1 MSPKLEKTPLT
12 DALEDYLETI
22 YLLVRDKEFAR
33 VKDIAKARSVKS
45 ASVSPAMRRLAEMGL
60 IKYMQREYIGLTE
73 AGEQQARR
81 IYAKHQLLTRFFED
95 ILDMSPKAARIDA
108 CAMEHSLSP
117 QAMDRLARFFEFI
130 GVCSEGKEFVEKF
143 HKCGLVHDDKSFNH
157 GECSSEL
164 MPDEQSKEHI
174 ISVAD
179 LQPGEKGSVTHV
191 NGHGAIRQRLLD
203 MGILPKVIVE
213 VERVAPSGDPI
224 WIKLQGFQLSLRRK
238 EADAIL
244 VISG

>member
-1 MSPKLEKTPLT
+1 M
-12 DALEDYLETI
+12 
-22 YLLVRDKEFAR
+22 
-33 VKDIAKARSVKS
+33 
-45 ASVSPAMRRLAEMGL
+45 
-60 IKYMQREYIGLTE
+60 
-73 AGEQQARR
+73 
-81 IYAKHQLLTRFFED
+81 
-95 ILDMSPKAARIDA
+95 
-108 CAMEHSLSP
+108 
-117 QAMDRLARFFEFI
+117 
-130 GVCSEGKEFVEKF
+130 
-143 HKCGLVHDDKSFNH
+143 
-157 GECSSEL
+157 
-164 MPDEQSKEHI
+164 

-179 LQPGEKGSVTHV
+179 LQPGENGSVTHV